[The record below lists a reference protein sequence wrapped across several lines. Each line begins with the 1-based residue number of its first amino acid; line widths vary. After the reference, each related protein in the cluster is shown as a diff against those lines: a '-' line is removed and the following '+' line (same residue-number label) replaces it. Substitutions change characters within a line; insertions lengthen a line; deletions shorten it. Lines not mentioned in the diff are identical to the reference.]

1 MLAMDII
8 LSFINE
14 CENTKVEL
22 NTLIVAIYFLF
33 LIAIGWMF
41 RSFTSTTSDYFRGGG
56 NMLW

>member
-22 NTLIVAIYFLF
+22 NTLIVAVYFLF